1 MTTPPNPQPPTP
13 ASPPIRDSYLR
24 YVEHYRDTAPLYHR
38 LAAAIADDDELLAL
52 AAHSRPGQPAPN
64 MLNAA
69 VQYLLMGAGQH
80 PLAAYYPTLGGARAP
95 DERAFPLF
103 RDFCRQHQD
112 AIIALLEARL
122 TQTNETRRCAYL
134 MPAFAAVAGVDA
146 PLALIEVGPSAGLN
160 LIWDRYQYTY
170 GDGRSIGDP
179 AAPVRIE
186 TELRGPSRPPL
197 PARLPQ
203 VAWRVGIDLNPVDL
217 QDADAVRWLEALVWP
232 EHTDRLARL
241 RAAIGVARA
250 ARPPIV
256 AGDALQLLPDLIAA
270 APPEAALCVYHT
282 HVTYQFTPAMREQL
296 DQALR
301 AASRRRPI
309 ARVAC
314 EQIESDDTELT
325 LTRYHGGVAETRL
338 LARTTGHAN
347 WLMWQL

>member
-1 MTTPPNPQPPTP
+1 MTYP
-13 ASPPIRDSYLR
+13 SLRESYLR
-24 YVEHYRDTAPLYHR
+24 YVEHYRDTAPLYHH

-69 VQYLLMGAGQH
+69 VQYLLMGGARH

-95 DERAFPLF
+95 DAQTFPHF
-103 RDFCRQHQD
+103 RDFCRQQRA
-112 AIIALLEARL
+112 AISALLQTRL

-134 MPAFAAVAGVDA
+134 VPAFAIVAEAAG

-160 LIWDRYQYTY
+160 LIWDRYHYGY

-179 AAPVRIE
+179 DAPVRIE

-256 AGDALQLLPDLIAA
+256 AGDALRGLPDLIAA
-270 APPEAALCVYHT
+270 APPAAALCVYHT

-296 DQALR
+296 DQILR
-301 AASRRRPI
+301 GASQARPI

-314 EQIESDDTELT
+314 EQIDTDETELT
-325 LTRYHGGVAETRL
+325 LTRYHGGAAESRL

-347 WLMWQL
+347 WLMWEDDVGKERV